1 MTGGKLST
9 FQGRISATLHS
20 IRFRLVMWFSAILA
34 LVLFAFSAFIYIN
47 QRRAFIGELQ
57 FRLERKMLA
66 LGSGLTATSDG
77 ILVPPGVLQD
87 TDVLVFA
94 NAAGKVLAAHGP
106 LPEQDTLNL
115 AKRARQEY
123 AVRNS
128 SGSIL
133 SWMERTGSPRSNYM
147 FVSIPLQTG
156 PGSSGQII
164 LGSPADPY
172 GLESRLLFTLAAGSL
187 ATLIIALLGG
197 YWLADRAMRP
207 VHTITQAART
217 IGETDLS
224 RRLNMKGRDEL
235 AELADTFDGML
246 GRLQAAFER
255 QRQFVADASH
265 ELRTPLTI
273 VNLETSRTLASP
285 HRPEEYRQALAVIH
299 SENDFMTSLVSDLL
313 TLARMD
319 AGQAVL
325 ESLPVDLSDVVVET
339 MERLAPLAARNAVQ
353 LEAGDLPEARM
364 LGDRQHLV
372 QMVSNLVDN
381 GIKYAAGDGKKIFIE
396 TGTNGETV
404 WVRVSDNG
412 PGIAA
417 EHLPHLFD
425 RFYRIDQSRTRTQ
438 PGPASPDSPRA
449 AAWDSRSF
457 SGLPNRTAARSGWK
471 ASRARGPPSR
481 FNSRRL
487 DPFSIPHQRGINSFQ
502 LVFLSKN

>member
-1 MTGGKLST
+1 MRTGKLSA
-9 FQGRISATLHS
+9 FLGRISSTLHS

-47 QRRAFIGELQ
+47 QRRAFIGESEY
-57 FRLERKMLA
+57 RLERKMLA
-66 LGSGLTATSDG
+66 LGAGLTATSDG

-87 TDVLVFA
+87 TDVLIFT
-94 NAAGKVLAAHGP
+94 NAGGNVLASHGP
-106 LPEQDTLNL
+106 LPEQDSLNL
-115 AKRARQEY
+115 AKHARQEFNG
-123 AVRNS
+123 RNS

-147 FVSIPLQTG
+147 FVTIPLQTG
-156 PGSSGQII
+156 PGSSGQVI

-172 GLESRLLFTLAAGSL
+172 GLESRLLLTLAAGSL
-187 ATLIIALLGG
+187 ATLIVALLGG

-224 RRLNMKGRDEL
+224 RRLNLKGKDEL
-235 AELADTFDGML
+235 GELANTFDGML

-285 HRPEEYRQALAVIH
+285 HKAEDYRQALAVIH
-299 SENDFMTSLVSDLL
+299 SENDYMTSLVNDLL

-325 ESLPVDLSDVVVET
+325 ESLPVDLSDVVLET

-353 LEAGDLPEARM
+353 LEAGDLPEARL
-364 LGDRQHLV
+364 LGDRQHLI

-381 GIKYAAGDGKKIFIE
+381 GIKYAAGDGKKIFLE
-396 TGTNGETV
+396 TGMEGGIV

-417 EHLPHLFD
+417 QHLPHLFD
-425 RFYRIDQSRTRTQ
+425 RFYRIDQSRTRGEDKSASLQSPTGSGLGLSIVQWIAQSHGGEVRVESQ
-438 PGPASPDSPRA
+438 PGRGTTFEVRFKA
-449 AAWDSRSF
+449 A
-457 SGLPNRTAARSGWK
+457 
-471 ASRARGPPSR
+471 
-481 FNSRRL
+481 
-487 DPFSIPHQRGINSFQ
+487 
-502 LVFLSKN
+502 